1 MNMYSTEINELEA
14 LIKANRRRA
23 NQIMGIGNISENG
36 NGDTI
41 KEVTKEEA
49 LELGKLNKEIY
60 EANKRITE
68 LMKEV

>member
-60 EANKRITE
+60 EANKRIVE